1 MKTLWICSWLVKSIR
16 GLGPHLLQSVSLGTA
31 MPQIR
36 VIWVKAE
43 TSISVLRWWSLRTQS
58 TSANAILYS
67 QIFQIL
73 IFKQNT
79 LFGLDGFQRV
89 HCGHKFT
96 ACKSW
101 PNLHSPDEDSEVLG
115 SKQISPRALG
125 ELITVSAV

>member
-1 MKTLWICSWLVKSIR
+1 MFAISLFFGSSVNQCDVVVNFA
-16 GLGPHLLQSVSLGTA
+16 VSLGTA

-58 TSANAILYS
+58 TSANAILLYS

-79 LFGLDGFQRV
+79 LFGLDGLQGV
-89 HCGHKFT
+89 HCGHKFA
-96 ACKSW
+96 ACKRWPIFTLQTRTLRSW
-101 PNLHSPDEDSEVLG
+101 EVNRLVQG
-115 SKQISPRALG
+115 HL
-125 ELITVSAV
+125 VS